1 MSAVVTAAVVVL
13 VFIYLR
19 MNRQARL
26 RWLQRIDLPGLW
38 REQVKTEGKPK
49 PVSYDYWGHRFGGIS
64 LLLEGGEEQRGQWQF
79 RGDELVLSPRQ
90 GDTRALTLRLF
101 KPGEISLQDV
111 DGNAQLFHKQT
122 DNVVSLQPP
131 SKDT

>member
-26 RWLQRIDLPGLW
+26 RWLQQIDLPGLW
-38 REQVKTEGKPK
+38 REQVKTGQAEA
-49 PVSYDYWGHRFGGIS
+49 SELRLLGGIAS
-64 LLLEGGEEQRGQWQF
+64 GEYRLLEGDEEQRGQWQF

-101 KPGEISLQDV
+101 KPGEISLQDAS
-111 DGNAQLFHKQT
+111 GTAQLFHKQT